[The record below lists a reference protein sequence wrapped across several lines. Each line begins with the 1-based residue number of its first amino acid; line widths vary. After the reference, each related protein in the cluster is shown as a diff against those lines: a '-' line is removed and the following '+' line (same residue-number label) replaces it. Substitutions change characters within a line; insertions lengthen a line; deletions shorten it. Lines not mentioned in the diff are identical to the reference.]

1 MRDMAQKVSIK
12 PLGDQ
17 VLLKTVEPENKT
29 AAGIYIPATAQDDT
43 PIVAEVL
50 AVGES
55 DKIKKKGIKVGDV
68 VIYSKYAGTEV
79 EYKGEKYILVSVKDI
94 LAKVVE

>member
-1 MRDMAQKVSIK
+1 MAKKVAIV

-17 VLLKTVEPENKT
+17 VLLQTVEPENKT

-43 PIVAEVL
+43 PIVAKVL

-55 DKIKKKGIKVGDV
+55 EKIAKKGIKVGDI
-68 VIYSKYAGTEV
+68 VIYSKYSGTDV
-79 EYKGEKYILVSVKDI
+79 EYKGEKYVLVSVKDI

>member
-1 MRDMAQKVSIK
+1 MAKVAIK

-17 VLLKTVEPENKT
+17 LLIQTVEPENKT

-43 PIVAEVL
+43 PVVAKVL
-50 AVGES
+50 ALGES
-55 DKIKKKGIKVGDV
+55 KKIAEKGIKVGDV

-79 EYKGEKYILVSVKDI
+79 EYKGEKYILVSVKDV
-94 LAKVVE
+94 LAKVEE

>member
-1 MRDMAQKVSIK
+1 MAKVAIK

-17 VLLKTVEPENKT
+17 LLIQTVEPENKT

-43 PIVAEVL
+43 PVVAKVL
-50 AVGES
+50 ALGES
-55 DKIKKKGIKVGDV
+55 KKIADKGIKVGDV

-79 EYKGEKYILVSVKDI
+79 EYKGEKYILVSVKDV
-94 LAKVVE
+94 LAKVEE